1 MLFGKKTKVYAPN
14 ISANVEADVD
24 AMMKKGGEKGG
35 KALMAA
41 LKKQGYKN
49 GGEKLL
55 TKMTYGGAS
64 MDMSD
69 PMVKR
74 MQMGGSTANTYSGTK
89 KKK

>member
-1 MLFGKKTKVYAPN
+1 MLFGKKTKIYAPN

-24 AMMKKGGEKGG
+24 AKM
-35 KALMAA
+35 
-41 LKKQGYKN
+41 KN

-69 PMVKR
+69 QLVNKMR
-74 MQMGGSTANTYSGTK
+74 LGGSTANTYSGPK